1 MQPQPYLE
9 DVILQFHKQ
18 KELADKAIAQITT
31 EDFFALLDKESNS
44 IAVVVKHIAGN
55 QRSRW
60 MDFLT
65 SDGEKPDR
73 NRESEFVI
81 EGGET
86 KESVLARWE
95 DGWRYLFDAL
105 TPLTPE
111 DLDRTVLIRG
121 EPHTVMQAINRQL
134 THYAYHVGQIVFLAR
149 HYAGDKWQSLSIP
162 RGKSDAVNAA
172 MREKTG
178 KQ

>member
-1 MQPQPYLE
+1 MQPEPYLE
-9 DVILQFHKQ
+9 DTIRQFRKQ
-18 KELADKAIAQITT
+18 KELADEAIAQITT

-86 KESVLARWE
+86 KESLLVCWE
-95 DGWRYLFDAL
+95 AGWRYLFDAL

-111 DLDRTVLIRG
+111 DLDRTVFIRG
-121 EPHTVMQAINRQL
+121 EAHTVMQAINRQL
-134 THYAYHVGQIVFLAR
+134 THYAYHIGQIVFLAR

-162 RGKSDAVNAA
+162 RGKSEAVNAA
-172 MREKTG
+172 MREKTD